1 MKAAVFNA
9 VAATVVSV
17 LYLAAWLCHGGGMNL
32 ALSVIWLGVAGLWF
46 STAHYRLKEQKAR
59 NAVAE
64 ILGGSEDSR

>member
-17 LYLAAWLCHGGGMNL
+17 LNLAAWLCHGGGINL
-32 ALSVIWLGVAGLWF
+32 ALSVIWLGVAGLWLR
-46 STAHYRLKEQKAR
+46 TAHYQKEQKAR

-64 ILGGSEDSR
+64 ILGGSEDSW

>member
-1 MKAAVFNA
+1 MKAALFNA
-9 VAATVVSV
+9 IAAVAVSA
-17 LYLAAWLCHGGGMNL
+17 LYLTAWLSHEGGIN
-32 ALSVIWLGVAGLWF
+32 AVLSANWLGVSALWF